1 MSRKLSLK
9 SVTML
14 LGGLVLSTGSLAQTT
29 DANQHTSYASQGHE
43 AQRSKA
49 LQLPSS
55 DSAFKEL
62 FGVPVTGEKTQ
73 STPNE
78 LSSFWFGQELNQ
90 RDEDYYAAF
99 FVSQE
104 IDWDISYDD
113 HIMTTMGRETTADIG
128 VVTYKKVSGQWL
140 LVSKQKGFATTG
152 QNGDV
157 GNVDTTAPDLLALTP
172 TATSILLDTIEGGQH
187 TDYRVDKGKLMFIF
201 SEEKWT
207 HGGNILIGSS
217 RDGVK
222 EECGYPPLETDERG
236 LGWCY
241 KNTGEISVL
250 DVFKNGFPAIFVTR
264 TGTTAG
270 QNSPVPAENLIY
282 TFIDGRY
289 Q

>member
-1 MSRKLSLK
+1 
-9 SVTML
+9 
-14 LGGLVLSTGSLAQTT
+14 
-29 DANQHTSYASQGHE
+29 
-43 AQRSKA
+43 
-49 LQLPSS
+49 
-55 DSAFKEL
+55 
-62 FGVPVTGEKTQ
+62 
-73 STPNE
+73 
-78 LSSFWFGQELNQ
+78 
-90 RDEDYYAAF
+90 
-99 FVSQE
+99 
-104 IDWDISYDD
+104 
-113 HIMTTMGRETTADIG
+113 MGRETTADIG

>member
-78 LSSFWFGQELNQ
+78 LSRFWFGREFNQ
-90 RDEDYYAAF
+90 GDEDYYAAF
-99 FVSQE
+99 FVSQK
-104 IDWDISYDD
+104 IDWDSSYDD
-113 HIMTTMGRETTADIG
+113 QIMTTTGRATTADIG
-128 VVTYKKVSGQWL
+128 AVTYKKVSGQWL
-140 LVSKQKGFATTG
+140 LVSKQKKFSAAGSY
-152 QNGDV
+152 GDV
-157 GNVDTTAPDLLALTP
+157 NEATSELLVLSP
-172 TATSILLDTIEGGQH
+172 TATAVMVDSIWGGQG
-187 TDYRVDKGKLMFIF
+187 TVYNGKRMFIF
-201 SEEKWT
+201 SEEAWI
-207 HGGNILIGSS
+207 HGGNVFIYSS

-222 EECGYPPLETDERG
+222 EECGYPPMEPNEHG
-236 LGWCY
+236 QGWCY

>member
-9 SVTML
+9 SVTIL
-14 LGGLVLSTGSLAQTT
+14 LGALVLSTGALAQTT
-29 DANQHTSYASQGHE
+29 NANQQTSYASQGHE
-43 AQRSKA
+43 ALHSRA
-49 LQLPSS
+49 LQLPSN

-78 LSSFWFGQELNQ
+78 LSRFWFDQEFSQ
-90 RDEDYYAAF
+90 GDEDYYTAF

-104 IDWDISYDD
+104 IDWENSFDD
-113 HIMTTMGRETTADIG
+113 HIMTTTGHETTADIG

-140 LVSKQKGFATTG
+140 LVSKQKKFAVAG
-152 QNGDV
+152 SYGDV
-157 GNVDTTAPDLLALTP
+157 SEATSELLVLSP
-172 TATSILLDTIEGGQH
+172 TATAVMVDSVWGGQG
-187 TDYRVDKGKLMFIF
+187 TVYNGKRIFVF
-201 SEEKWT
+201 SEEAWIYS
-207 HGGNILIGSS
+207 GNIFIDSS

-222 EECGYPPLETDERG
+222 EECGYPPIEPNEHG
-236 LGWCY
+236 AGWCY

-250 DVFKNGFPAIFVTR
+250 DVFKNGFPALLVTR
-264 TGTTAG
+264 IGTDAG
-270 QNSPVPAENLIY
+270 QNSSVPAENLIY